1 MLLLRRF
8 TALIFSLMV
17 LGTSTLLIFSA
28 STESTACCGDG
39 VVAAAGA
46 EAAGA
51 SVVTAVG
58 SATTSII
65 TQLQLM
71 DQNVSSGFGRLYEEL
86 AKQTAAQRTFE
97 QGAISA
103 QTQMYMEERRAEA
116 EEKYA
121 LSPRA
126 CFETASGVAS
136 TVAAGET
143 KEAVND
149 LNRLMT
155 DRTLNTPNTAAAI
168 GRIYKDHA
176 EKYCSA
182 RDAQLGRCTAVAAEL
197 QNADVR
203 ADVLLGSASLTP
215 AQSDAAKALVANIVN
230 PIPTQNIP
238 TKWENTAQGRAFV
251 SGQLLEQARTSVAA
265 NSLNQAVAAR
275 TRIPGLGSA
284 AMLNRADVSEREM
297 MEAQVRG
304 RFESPDWYK
313 MLAAMSTE
321 NLLRE
326 LNKQSAFGLWM
337 DYREF
342 SQMERIES
350 LLATDLAVTV
360 KQDSEKR
367 LQQARSAAAKA
378 R

>member
-1 MLLLRRF
+1 M
-8 TALIFSLMV
+8 
-17 LGTSTLLIFSA
+17 
-28 STESTACCGDG
+28 
-39 VVAAAGA
+39 
-46 EAAGA
+46 
-51 SVVTAVG
+51 
-58 SATTSII
+58 
-65 TQLQLM
+65 
-71 DQNVSSGFGRLYEEL
+71 
-86 AKQTAAQRTFE
+86 
-97 QGAISA
+97 
-103 QTQMYMEERRAEA
+103 
-116 EEKYA
+116 
-121 LSPRA
+121 
-126 CFETASGVAS
+126 
-136 TVAAGET
+136 
-143 KEAVND
+143 
-149 LNRLMT
+149 
-155 DRTLNTPNTAAAI
+155 
-168 GRIYKDHA
+168 
-176 EKYCSA
+176 
-182 RDAQLGRCTAVAAEL
+182 AAEL

>member
-1 MLLLRRF
+1 MKVLRRF
-8 TALIFSLMV
+8 AAIICSVLV
-17 LGTSTLLIFSA
+17 LGTSSLLIFSA

-39 VVAAAGA
+39 AVAAAGA
-46 EAAGA
+46 QSAGA

-97 QGAISA
+97 QGAIAA
-103 QTQMYMEERRAEA
+103 QTQMYMEERRADA
-116 EEKYA
+116 TEKYA

-126 CFETASGVAS
+126 CYETAGGVAS

-143 KEAVND
+143 REAVND

-155 DRTLNTPNTAAAI
+155 ERTLNTPSTAAAI
-168 GRIYKDHA
+168 GRIYKDHVD
-176 EKYCSA
+176 KYCSA
-182 RDAQLGRCTAVAAEL
+182 RDAQLGRCSAVAPEL

-203 ADVLLGSASLTP
+203 ADALLGSSSLTQE
-215 AQSDAAKALVANIVN
+215 QSEAAKALVTNIVN
-230 PIPTQNIP
+230 PIPTQSIP
-238 TKWENTAQGRAFV
+238 TKWENTDQGRAFV
-251 SGQLLEQARTSVAA
+251 AGQFLEQARTSVAA

-275 TRIPGLGSA
+275 TRIPGLGTA

-313 MLAAMSTE
+313 MLAGMSNE

-326 LNKQSAFGLWM
+326 LNKQTAFGLWM

-342 SQMERIES
+342 SQMERIEA

-367 LQQARSAAAKA
+367 LQQARAAAAKA